1 VGSSLNSFVS
11 LAPFYW
17 YVVEWAIW
25 GNPITVQR
33 RVTLCTKQLKWR
45 MRDYE
50 NASKLFSLL
59 RAIQLA
65 KEGHSRIYHIIIY
78 LWHKSGADPGYQ
90 VRGGVHLKKLRR
102 EEAGAKMFGVFRVKN
117 HEFTPKNHIFP
128 PNFRGGGA
136 RARCAPLGSTPV
148 SYWHVI
154 RNGVSSDLTCHEEEQ
169 KIQRPKEKGAQWQ
182 IMIYKTLHRKIK
194 LQQHDPHYNRDEYIS
209 TREQVRELIFIRLK

>member
-1 VGSSLNSFVS
+1 MKCIENKTSCFSLPSQDLDFQRHMAWYVGSSLNSFVS

-128 PNFRGGGA
+128 PNFIICH
-136 RARCAPLGSTPV
+136 CAPFSFGRCIFCS
-148 SYWHVI
+148 SSWHVRSEETPLRI
-154 RNGVSSDLTCHEEEQ
+154 TCQ
-169 KIQRPKEKGAQWQ
+169 
-182 IMIYKTLHRKIK
+182 
-194 LQQHDPHYNRDEYIS
+194 
-209 TREQVRELIFIRLK
+209 